1 MEMNLKFKE
10 LKKYISVLDRVS
22 FCMRETLRY
31 ENYRFLSDVPDKYDE
46 LFVYGIGM
54 IESEFEIE
62 NPEYMFD
69 VKEKDI
75 GGTFYFAK
83 CIEVVLAEKPRNEFP
98 LECTFNEYAY
108 AGTRFPLL
116 VDSDKALNTSNE
128 IDEKK
133 FFEAV
138 EIFCNEFPEEK
149 RDSNEAK

>member
-22 FCMRETLRY
+22 ICMRETLRY
-31 ENYRFLSDVPDKYDE
+31 ENYRFLRDLPDKYDE
-46 LFVYGIGM
+46 LYVYGIGM
-54 IESEFEIE
+54 IDSEFEIE
-62 NPEYMFD
+62 NPEYMLD

-75 GGTFYFAK
+75 CGKFYFAK
-83 CIEVVLAEKPRNEFP
+83 CIEVVLAEKPRDEFP

-108 AGTRFPLL
+108 VGTRFPLL
-116 VDSDKALNTSNE
+116 ADSDKALNTSNE

-138 EIFCNEFPEEK
+138 EVFCKEFPEEK